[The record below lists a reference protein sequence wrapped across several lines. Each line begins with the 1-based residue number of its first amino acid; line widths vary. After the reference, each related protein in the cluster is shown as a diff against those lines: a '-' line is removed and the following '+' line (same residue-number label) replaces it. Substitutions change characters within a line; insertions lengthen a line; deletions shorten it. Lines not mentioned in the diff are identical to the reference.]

1 VNMGHIWRILLVTM
15 LGVVGLT
22 WSARAT
28 LVEDV
33 PRISK
38 EKLLSVL
45 DHDDVVVIDVR
56 QGGDWES
63 SKWKIKG
70 AIREDPNDVQS
81 WENKYPKDRTLML
94 YCA

>member
-1 VNMGHIWRILLVTM
+1 MRVISRILLGTM
-15 LGVVGLT
+15 LGIAGLT
-22 WSARAT
+22 RFAGAT

-45 DHDDVVVIDVR
+45 EHDDVVVIDVR
-56 QGGDWES
+56 QGKDWES

-70 AIREDPNDVQS
+70 AIREDPKDVQS
-81 WENKYPKDRTLML
+81 WANKYPKDRTLIL